1 MPSLS
6 RYFIGYAHWIN
17 AVHSQNKMKIY
28 SVVPFAELIRN
39 QLLMELTWQLI
50 VFGDIYSDLTT
61 FQVFP
66 RFCSLS
72 QGHLLPKQK
81 KLSMTSDWWPDDPK
95 TSFINGAGISQ
106 LFHKKI
112 CVWYHHLPGIS
123 KDLPNAWPKLLS
135 CSICRPDQAST
146 FTGAGAIVDSFRG
159 NFVRSH
165 HLPGSP

>member
-17 AVHSQNKMKIY
+17 AVHSQNKIKIY

-61 FQVFP
+61 FQVSLVSALCLKAI
-66 RFCSLS
+66 CS
-72 QGHLLPKQK
+72 QNKNGRWPPTDDRMTRRLP
-81 KLSMTSDWWPDDPK
+81 LSME
-95 TSFINGAGISQ
+95 Q
-106 LFHKKI
+106 E
-112 CVWYHHLPGIS
+112 YHNFSTKNFVYDTIIFSGIS